1 MRRLVFATNTE
12 WADLTPDDQ
21 LGAAALRARGV
32 DVRPGIW
39 DDPSVDWPNCDAVV
53 FRSPWEYHR
62 RIDAFR
68 AWLDRLDQAGVRTIN
83 PMPTLRWN
91 LHKFYLRELEEAG
104 VRLIPTAFV
113 ECGARASL
121 AALLAERGWREVVV
135 KPAISAG
142 ANETWR
148 VAAPVSPEDD
158 ARFQRDARC
167 RDTLVQQ
174 FATPIL
180 TEGEWS
186 LLFFGGRFS
195 HAVVKR
201 PAAGDFRVQ
210 WYYGG
215 AFEGVAPGAALIEQ
229 AERVLAAAPVEHTY
243 ARVDGVVI
251 DGRFALMEL
260 ELLEPALW
268 LGADPAAPGRFA
280 GAVLASLDGPP
291 RCACGAGR
299 APVPDH

>member
-1 MRRLVFATNTE
+1 MRRLIFATNAE

-21 LGAAALRARGV
+21 IGAAALRARGV
-32 DVRPGIW
+32 DVRPGVW
-39 DDPSVDWPNCDAVV
+39 DDPNVDWTGCDAVV
-53 FRSPWEYHR
+53 FRSPWEYHQ

-91 LHKFYLRELEEAG
+91 LHKFYLRELEHAG

-113 ECGARASL
+113 ERGSGQSL
-121 AALLAERGWREVVV
+121 GEILAERGWREAVV

-142 ANETWR
+142 ACETWR
-148 VAAPVSPEDD
+148 VTAPPTPENE
-158 ARFQRDARC
+158 ARFRRAVRS

-174 FATPIL
+174 FATSLL
-180 TEGEWS
+180 TDGEWS

-215 AFEGVAPGAALIEQ
+215 TFEGVSPSADVLAQ
-229 AERVLAAAPVEHTY
+229 AERLLAAARVEHTY

-268 LGADPAAPGRFA
+268 LGCDAGAAARFA
-280 GAVLASLDGPP
+280 EAVLAALDRPA
-291 RCACGAGR
+291 R
-299 APVPDH
+299 